1 MSLTSTTPGMCLG
14 GVWTLMAWLV
24 ISSDHTSIVPN
35 TTCHGGWRMND
46 ATDDDNDDEH
56 LETVEEVV
64 PDDDDGAAARGPA
77 LAGGDGLDAGDG
89 RGGVEAGVES

>member
-1 MSLTSTTPGMCLG
+1 MM
-14 GVWTLMAWLV
+14 LMM
-24 ISSDHTSIVPN
+24 IVDS
-35 TTCHGGWRMND
+35 ND
-46 ATDDDNDDEH
+46 DSDDEH

-89 RGGVEAGVES
+89 RRGVQAGVQCCNNSYSDQFHAICDVLRL